1 MPGWVKPNLE
11 SRLPGEI
18 SIISDMQ
25 MTSSLWQKVKRNLLM
40 KVKDE
45 SEKSVLK
52 LNSQKTKIIASGTIT
67 SWQINGEKIDRFCF
81 LRLQK
86 SLKMVTAAMK

>member
-1 MPGWVKPNLE
+1 
-11 SRLPGEI
+11 
-18 SIISDMQ
+18 

-52 LNSQKTKIIASGTIT
+52 LNSQKTKITASGTIT
-67 SWQINGEKIDRFCF
+67 SWQINGEKIDIW
-81 LRLQK
+81 QK
-86 SLKMVTAAMK
+86 FHAVKNKIK

>member
-1 MPGWVKPNLE
+1 
-11 SRLPGEI
+11 
-18 SIISDMQ
+18 